1 MSCLRVLIDDD
12 LINIIISVYNGE
24 SFIEE
29 QINSIFRQKCNNLK
43 IFIRDD
49 GSSDNTVR
57 IIKEISKKSP
67 NKVIVVKDCFGN
79 LNVKE
84 SYFLLMQHGDTDYLL
99 FCDQDDVWLPDK
111 IEKTL
116 AAMRAAEERYG
127 ANTPLLVHTDLC
139 VVDRDLQPISPSF
152 WKYQNLNPQLGAK
165 LNRVM
170 PQNVVT
176 GCTMMINK
184 PLAKLAAPIPE
195 DAIMHDWWLALVA
208 ALFGQVVYLEEA
220 TILYR
225 QHSENSVG
233 AKRWG
238 LKRIITRAQSPQEV
252 RASMLR
258 TMRQAQALLDR
269 FRDKMSPEQIALV
282 EAYARLPFMS
292 KTARVGTM
300 FKYRFFKHGMI
311 RNVGFLSNLLMLDR
325 SIQ

>member
-1 MSCLRVLIDDD
+1 MLLHVFLSFYR
-12 LINIIISVYNGE
+12 GE
-24 SFIEE
+24 NFLLE
-29 QINSIFRQKCNNLK
+29 QIESLFTQSFSEFK

-49 GSSDNTVR
+49 RSYSSTTKTLQDLHEKYPDHVS
-57 IIKEISKKSP
+57 ISK
-67 NKVIVVKDCFGN
+67 DQLGN
-79 LNVKE
+79 LGALL
-84 SYFLLMQHGDTDYLL
+84 SFSSLMQHATADYIL

-116 AAMRAAEERYG
+116 AAMRAAEVRYG
-127 ANTPLLVHTDLC
+127 AETPLLIHTDLC
-139 VVDRDLQPISPSF
+139 VVDRDLQPIAPSF
-152 WKYQNLNPQLGAK
+152 WKYQNLNPQLGAE

-176 GCTMMINK
+176 GCTMMINR

-208 ALFGQVVYLEEA
+208 ALFGQGVYLDEA

-225 QHSENSVG
+225 QHGDNTVG

-238 LKRIITRAQSPQEV
+238 LKRIFKQAQSSQEV
-252 RASMLR
+252 RVSMLR

-269 FRDKMSPEQIALV
+269 YRDKMSPEQILMV
-282 EAYARLPFMS
+282 EAYAGLPLMS

-300 FKYRFFKHGMI
+300 FKFRFFKHGMI
-311 RNVGFLSNLLMLDR
+311 RNVGFLANLLMLDR
-325 SIQ
+325 STP